1 MPEEPMA
8 PEEPVYIPEPKTVA
22 PETMKGL
29 EKHATLAER
38 ITTQRMKELEELA
51 GMDFIPHH
59 APQVGYEYVWEKG
72 GKHYSLKVMM
82 ETHKPIVIT
91 NEEQIGGTNRNFEY
105 HMRGNVLVWT
115 NDWRKNKQ
123 VEKDPGATCFVATP
137 DGKWREIPEKEFLD
151 LVNVNMAKKRWYG
164 PPIPW

>member
-1 MPEEPMA
+1 MPLRKYRPMRKYAPNKKEEPTMPEEPMA

-38 ITTQRMKELEELA
+38 VTTQRMKELEELA

-82 ETHKPIVIT
+82 AQSFGLINSRRYYQE
-91 NEEQIGGTNRNFEY
+91 GSDGA
-105 HMRGNVLVWT
+105 
-115 NDWRKNKQ
+115 DW
-123 VEKDPGATCFVATP
+123 
-137 DGKWREIPEKEFLD
+137 
-151 LVNVNMAKKRWYG
+151 
-164 PPIPW
+164 